1 MALTPYEP
9 FRQFDNFRREM
20 NRFFTEGFPHLF
32 EGFERTGIPRMDVHE
47 TDREVIVSC
56 ELPGLERKEDVQ
68 IDLDQNTLTISGVI
82 NRSNELKEENMHRME
97 RFTGRFHRSITLP
110 TNVKDDE
117 VQASYRNGILEIR
130 VPKETRGTKRRIDVK
145 FH

>member
-9 FRQFDNFRREM
+9 FRQLDHFRREM
-20 NRFFTEGFPHLF
+20 NRFFTEGFPHFL
-32 EGFERTGIPRMDVHE
+32 EGFERAGIPRMDVHE
-47 TDREVIVSC
+47 TDREVVVSC

-68 IDLDQNTLTISGVI
+68 INLDQNILTISGVI
-82 NRSNELKEENMHRME
+82 NRKNELKEEHMHRME

-110 TNVKDDE
+110 SNVKEEE

-130 VPKETRGTKRRIDVK
+130 VPKESGNKKRRIDVK